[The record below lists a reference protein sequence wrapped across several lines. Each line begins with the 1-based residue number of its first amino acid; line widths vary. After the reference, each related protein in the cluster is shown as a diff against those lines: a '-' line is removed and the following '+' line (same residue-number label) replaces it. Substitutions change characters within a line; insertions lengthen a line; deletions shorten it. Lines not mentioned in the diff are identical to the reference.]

1 MHAAP
6 KFEGRPRGFSG
17 EDGDLCRLRGANTGR
32 ATVASRG
39 SAGFSTL
46 GLRWIAGE
54 ATNSGA
60 VQGKKVFTSEVLSCV
75 NLPDTQEEV
84 RLCYPDLVFV
94 PDPAGAVAL
103 LRMIIGR
110 MQCVLSSIA
119 ASRGQGHAERGRPCG
134 REMAQGGICCWW
146 WADTALWPES
156 TADNSAGDGLA
167 DRRGIVC
174 PLSGHRE
181 VERARGLSGMTGC
194 CRCGCRLRCAVT

>member
-1 MHAAP
+1 M
-6 KFEGRPRGFSG
+6 
-17 EDGDLCRLRGANTGR
+17 ANTGQHGKGDYGESWAR
-32 ATVASRG
+32 PG
-39 SAGFSTL
+39 PAGFSTL

-75 NLPDTQEEV
+75 NLPGTQEEV

-119 ASRGQGHAERGRPCG
+119 ASRGQVHAEHGRPCG
-134 REMAQGGICCWW
+134 REVAQGGICCWW

-156 TADNSAGDGLA
+156 TADN
-167 DRRGIVC
+167 RRAMAWQTGGAFFAHC
-174 PLSGHRE
+174 RGTKRLSEH
-181 VERARGLSGMTGC
+181 V
-194 CRCGCRLRCAVT
+194 V